1 MKAEF
6 VDSIRRLLPTV
17 EATALLDAL
26 EAGEPTVSV
35 RVNTAR
41 GATVPDGVTR
51 VPWCPE
57 GYYIDGERPQFILD
71 PLWHSGMYYVQDASS
86 MFISHVIRQ
95 VVNTPVS
102 YLDLCAAP
110 GGKTTAALQALPQ
123 GSRVV
128 ANEVVPGRAL
138 ALSDNVTRWG
148 APATVTREQPRA
160 FSRTPNA
167 FDVIATDVP
176 CSGEGMMRKD
186 AQAVEQWSPALVK
199 QCADTQR
206 QILRDVWPALK
217 PGGLLIYSTCTINR
231 EENELMLDYIA
242 DALGAESVAVP
253 VDPAWNIAPGIDTP
267 RPCYRFMPHRTR
279 GEGLFMAVM
288 RKHVKHGDGSSVS
301 ATSRETEEPSP
312 RGGTEKR
319 KTRNEKQKTKNEK
332 SRPDPVLAY
341 SLTADRGAWPIV
353 NLDYPTAIAYLHGEA
368 LTLPPDVPRGIV
380 LVAYRDAPLGFAN
393 NLGSRA
399 NNLYP
404 KPWRIKSHF
413 Q

>member
-6 VDSIRRLLPTV
+6 VDSIRRLLPV
-17 EATALLDAL
+17 DDAAALLDAL
-26 EAGEPTVSV
+26 AEGEPTVSV

-57 GYYIDGERPQFILD
+57 GYYIDGERPQFTFD

-95 VVNTPVS
+95 VVDRPVN

-110 GGKTTAALQALPQ
+110 GGKATAALQALPA
-123 GSRVV
+123 GSQVV
-128 ANEVVPGRAL
+128 ANEVVPQRAL

-148 APATVTREQPRA
+148 APGATVTREQPRA
-160 FSRTPNA
+160 FGRMANT

-186 AQAVEQWSPALVK
+186 DQAVDQWSPVLVK

-217 PGGLLIYSTCTINR
+217 PGGLLIYSTCTFNR

-242 DALGAESVAVP
+242 GELGAESVAVP
-253 VDPAWNIAPGIDTP
+253 IDPAWNIAPGIDTD

-279 GEGLFMAVM
+279 GEGLFMAVL
-288 RKHVKHGDGSSVS
+288 RK
-301 ATSRETEEPSP
+301 APSFR
-312 RGGTEKR
+312 RGMVEARSKAPSFR
-319 KTRNEKQKTKNEK
+319 KGVGEVTTR
-332 SRPDPVLAY
+332 RPDPALAY
-341 SLTADRGAWPIV
+341 SLTADRNAWPPADV
-353 NLDYPTAIAYLHGEA
+353 DYPTAIAYLRGEA
-368 LTLPPDVPRGIV
+368 LILPPDVPRGIV
-380 LVAYRDAPLGFAN
+380 LVTYRGAPLGFAN
-393 NLGSRA
+393 NIGSRA

-404 KPWRIKSHF
+404 KPWRITGSHAPAAAPRVID
-413 Q
+413 